1 MGNYFDITEL
11 LKTKSFSELTTHEL
25 KFVLSEVEN
34 EAEYEMLRKIILES
48 RDEIERAS
56 SSKDAVMAAFD
67 KEFPP
72 PQNSESSKRLGFWP
86 YFAAA
91 ASIIVVLVVGSLFM
105 DSDREQIAENSSV
118 EKEKK
123 EKGDEANE
131 LREEPKV
138 SQEIKGE
145 ATKTTSDEDAL
156 TEQELEELPIEEELT
171 ETEAQEDLVEID
183 SRDADIEIE
192 KPELTR
198 SMPTEE
204 HGDGEGQFTESSAD
218 DFANVAQS
226 VRVEESNT
234 ESERIKNASRSEVE
248 YEDLEKSSEE
258 SVSAIAYSATTQ
270 SRQRSSKQRKKSK
283 TSISFEIKRI
293 NKGHFTSY

>member
-1 MGNYFDITEL
+1 MGNNFDITEL
-11 LKTKSFSELTTHEL
+11 LKTKSFSELTTQEL

-67 KEFPP
+67 KEFPATE
-72 PQNSESSKRLGFWP
+72 NSERSKRLRFWP

-91 ASIIVVLVVGSLFM
+91 ASIIVMLVVGSLFM

-123 EKGDEANE
+123 EKGDEAKE
-131 LREEPKV
+131 LKEEPKV
-138 SQEIKGE
+138 GQEIKGE
-145 ATKTTSDEDAL
+145 ATKTASDEDAL
-156 TEQELEELPIEEELT
+156 TEQELEELPMEEELT
-171 ETEAQEDLVEID
+171 ETEVQEDLIEID

-198 SMPTEE
+198 SMPAEE
-204 HGDGEGQFTESSAD
+204 RSEGEGQFTESSAG

-226 VRVEESNT
+226 VRVEESNA
-234 ESERIKNASRSEVE
+234 ERERIKNASRSEVE
-248 YEDLEKSSEE
+248 YEDLEKSNEE
-258 SVSAIAYSATTQ
+258 SVSAIEYSATTQ
-270 SRQRSSKQRKKSK
+270 SSQRSFKQRKKSK
-283 TSISFEIKRI
+283 NSISFEIKRI
-293 NKGHFTSY
+293 SKEHFTSY